1 MKKNRNR
8 PRGEESRIA
17 SRRLKVMRLRQRGW
31 SLRRI
36 SEALGVSLQTVANDL
51 NACLSE
57 LIKTTTQ
64 ETAHYR
70 QLELERLDSLLEGIW
85 GKAVGGSVY
94 HIDRCLMIME
104 RRAKFLGLD
113 KPLQHIIA
121 GDKDNPLEVEHKHS
135 IDDALMSRM
144 KKLAG
149 LEETPVT
156 TKENEPIDITPPEAL
171 GGQY

>member
-104 RRAKFLGLD
+104 RRAKFLNLD
-113 KPLQHIIA
+113 TPAKLVVA
-121 GDKDNPLEVEHKHS
+121 GDKEKQLTVEHKYS
-135 IDDALMSRM
+135 ISDELLAKMHM
-144 KKLAG
+144 LAG
-149 LEETPVT
+149 LASPRSD
-156 TKENEPIDITPPEAL
+156 KAIDITPVNSKV
-171 GGQY
+171 